1 VNMLRNP
8 SDESSSEELLA
19 DVEAKFISS
28 TLERTGGNIAAAARM
43 MGIGRNTLYR
53 KLRGHTVVSP

>member
-1 VNMLRNP
+1 V
-8 SDESSSEELLA
+8 DTCEVAAVGSSNALLA
-19 DVEAKFISS
+19 DAEARIISS

-53 KLRGHTVVSP
+53 KLRGKVACSP